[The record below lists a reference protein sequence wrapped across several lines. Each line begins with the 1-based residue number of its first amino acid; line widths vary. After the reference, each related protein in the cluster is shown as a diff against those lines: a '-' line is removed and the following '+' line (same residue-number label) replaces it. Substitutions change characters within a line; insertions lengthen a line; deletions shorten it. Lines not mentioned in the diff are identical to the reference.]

1 MQDKVALVTG
11 GLRGLGRAM
20 TLGLAASGYR
30 VAAVGHILNDIAD
43 IEDMADSL
51 KLRELILPLA
61 ADLREPKDCDEVIGK
76 TLARFGSVDILVNNA
91 GLTFTYIAPPRFRR
105 GTPQNFW
112 QVSDEIVE
120 NVIVTNFLSAD
131 RMARRVA
138 PAMLEAGWGRIINVT
153 TKLDTMN
160 RLGTHPYGA
169 SKAAL
174 EMATEVWA
182 KDAEG
187 SGLTVNIVNPGAG
200 AGPQHRGWWS
210 VVRASREPSV
220 SDKEAL
226 SHIRYQAD
234 QMPQQDQARGQ
245 RDDHYRDVVALAW
258 AIRAAVKDDR
268 HRQHEEACTERS
280 ARFDQTHPVYLV
292 RGYGRFTLCPSARS
306 RAIVEEMV
314 TERQSSF
321 AIFAPSRSKDRLGYS
336 SQRFAGDATVPVR
349 VSCAPKDVS
358 CRSVVSLGTPLDRTE
373 GRPAMLA
380 IWVKVLVKPYER
392 GRFLKAIEAD
402 ALGSERDEPGCMRF
416 NVLQDAEDQNV

>member
-43 IEDMADSL
+43 IEDMAASL

-61 ADLREPKDCDEVIGK
+61 ADLREPNDCDEVIRK

-91 GLTFTYIAPPRFRR
+91 GLTFTYIDPPRFRR

-112 QVSDEIVE
+112 QVSDEIVK
-120 NVIVTNFLSAD
+120 NVMATNFLAAD

-138 PAMLEAGWGRIINVT
+138 PPMLEAGWGRIINVT

-160 RLGTHPYGA
+160 RLGTHPYGS

-200 AGPQHRGWWS
+200 ANTPGMAVEMRDMSADGRAPKLVEPDEMVPPLLY
-210 VVRASREPSV
+210 VVSREADKVNGYRFDANAWNANLPPAEAAKAASRPAGFV
-220 SDKEAL
+220 L
-226 SHIRYQAD
+226 
-234 QMPQQDQARGQ
+234 
-245 RDDHYRDVVALAW
+245 
-258 AIRAAVKDDR
+258 
-268 HRQHEEACTERS
+268 
-280 ARFDQTHPVYLV
+280 HPV
-292 RGYGRFTLCPSARS
+292 A
-306 RAIVEEMV
+306 
-314 TERQSSF
+314 
-321 AIFAPSRSKDRLGYS
+321 
-336 SQRFAGDATVPVR
+336 
-349 VSCAPKDVS
+349 
-358 CRSVVSLGTPLDRTE
+358 
-373 GRPAMLA
+373 
-380 IWVKVLVKPYER
+380 
-392 GRFLKAIEAD
+392 
-402 ALGSERDEPGCMRF
+402 
-416 NVLQDAEDQNV
+416 